1 MIITS
6 YNLMKKLLNTL
17 AILFLCI
24 TLQAQTMHPW
34 QGKKVG
40 YIGDSITDP
49 NCLTDVRK
57 YWDFLQEWLQI
68 TPYVYGISGREWND
82 VTRQVEQ
89 LNAEHGQDVDA
100 ILVFLGTNDFNSG
113 VPIGEWYTETDEQ
126 VWAATGQPKELVTRK
141 HRTPVFSNDTFKG
154 RINIGIQR
162 MKQLYPDKQIILL
175 TPLHRAYA
183 IFGNSNVQPD
193 ERYQNKGGEYLDA
206 YVDAIKEAG
215 NVWSVP
221 VIDLH
226 AISGLNPMLE
236 NQLPYFQNQETDQL
250 HPNTKGHVRIA
261 QTLMQQ
267 LLMYPCSFE

>member
-1 MIITS
+1 
-6 YNLMKKLLNTL
+6 MKKLLFTL
-17 AILFLCI
+17 SLFVACLS
-24 TLQAQTMHPW
+24 LQAQTNHPW

-49 NCLTDVRK
+49 NCLADVRK
-57 YWDFLQEWLQI
+57 YWSFLQEWLDI

-82 VTRQVEQ
+82 VPRQVEQ
-89 LNAEHGQDVDA
+89 LNKEHGQDEDA

-113 VPIGEWYTETDEQ
+113 LPIGEWYEENDVQ
-126 VWAATGQPKELVTRK
+126 VWAATGKPKELVTRK

-175 TPLHRAYA
+175 TPIHRAYA
-183 IFGNSNVQPD
+183 TFGNSNVQPD
-193 ERYQNKGGEYLDA
+193 ERYQNKGGDYLDV
-206 YVDAIKEAG
+206 YVDAVKEAG

-226 AISGLNPMLE
+226 AISGLNPMVE
-236 NQLPYFQNQETDQL
+236 EQLPYFQNKETDRL
-250 HPNTKGHVRIA
+250 HPNTKGHIRMA
-261 QTLMQQ
+261 KTLMQQ
-267 LLMYPCSFE
+267 LWMYPCSFE